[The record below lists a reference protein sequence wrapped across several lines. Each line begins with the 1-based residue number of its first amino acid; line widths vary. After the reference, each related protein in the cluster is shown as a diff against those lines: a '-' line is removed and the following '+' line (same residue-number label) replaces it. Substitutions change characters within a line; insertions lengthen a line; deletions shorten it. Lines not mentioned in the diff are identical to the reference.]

1 MNFDESIN
9 FSYHI
14 KGKCLKQGQEQVS
27 LRNLVKH
34 FPSHFLITIYKS
46 FVRPDDDDDQ
56 LVILFM
62 TNQIMKVPS
71 KKLKEFNTII
81 LLQLLVLSK
90 EHLRVNYIT
99 NEVLNLL
106 NLDVDL
112 GNYALFTKSIQL
124 EYRNPCL
131 ILFLKPIKYTTPV
144 HQNMLQHFTAGK
156 MYTSMLFFHI
166 QYQNGTNVIKQ

>member
-1 MNFDESIN
+1 M
-9 FSYHI
+9 
-14 KGKCLKQGQEQVS
+14 
-27 LRNLVKH
+27 
-34 FPSHFLITIYKS
+34 
-46 FVRPDDDDDQ
+46 RPDDDDDQ

-71 KKLKEFNTII
+71 KKLKEFNTML
-81 LLQLLVLSK
+81 LLQLQVLSK

-124 EYRNPCL
+124 EYWNPCL

-166 QYQNGTNVIKQ
+166 QY